1 MFFASVGGRFTRRR
15 GAIEASTES
24 RSGYEHAT
32 LQRNHDQV
40 MSTRQSSLHLFCGTT
55 MTMRQWPSVLLVLL
69 LCSSSKFILECKAF
83 STSTKEASGELISVL
98 LKRRRSE
105 TTKSDEERISSL
117 VGTLTAARVQFDPTI
132 CLDGPLYFSSVVDGP
147 PPLWERLGIKLG
159 GRSSAGNIQG
169 QQYRYRD
176 DERSVVN
183 YAEILGKA
191 FHLRAYGT
199 YENGDNEEEQNATSP
214 FGNFVAFLGGGV
226 SPSSSKLIQ
235 CPADFTVTVT
245 NASFVVLGN
254 RLDVPIAGTGYL
266 RVLYADENL
275 RIFVSPKST
284 TDDRWEKAG
293 LTVAQ
298 VNIALMDEG
307 SFEDLCAASQ

>member
-1 MFFASVGGRFTRRR
+1 MTKTKRARRQRPITSSMRHWASV
-15 GAIEASTES
+15 
-24 RSGYEHAT
+24 
-32 LQRNHDQV
+32 L
-40 MSTRQSSLHLFCGTT
+40 
-55 MTMRQWPSVLLVLL
+55 SVLLIGIA
-69 LCSSSKFILECKAF
+69 SNNILECKAF
-83 STSTKEASGELISVL
+83 STSTKEASGELVSLL

-105 TTKSDEERISSL
+105 ATKRDDERISSL
-117 VGTLTAARVQFDPTI
+117 VGKLADARVQFDPTI
-132 CLDGPLYFSSVVDGP
+132 CLDGPLYFSNVVDGP

-176 DERSVVN
+176 GERSVVN
-183 YAEILGKA
+183 YAEILGKT
-191 FHLRAYGT
+191 FHIRAYGT
-199 YENGDNEEEQNATSP
+199 YEKDNDNKVGSKTKEEQNATSP
-214 FGNFVAFLGGGV
+214 FGNVLAFFGGGV
-226 SPSSSKLIQ
+226 SSSSSSLIL

-245 NASFVVLGN
+245 KGSFFLFGQ
-254 RLDVPIAGTGYL
+254 RLDIPISGTGYL

-298 VNIALMDEG
+298 INIKMEDG
-307 SFEDLCAASQ
+307 SFEDLCSASE

>member
-1 MFFASVGGRFTRRR
+1 
-15 GAIEASTES
+15 
-24 RSGYEHAT
+24 
-32 LQRNHDQV
+32 
-40 MSTRQSSLHLFCGTT
+40 
-55 MTMRQWPSVLLVLL
+55 MRQWSSVLLVLL
-69 LCSSSKFILECKAF
+69 LCSSSYCILECRAF
-83 STSTKEASGELISVL
+83 STSTKEASGLLVSLL

-105 TTKSDEERISSL
+105 TTKSDDERISSL
-117 VGTLTAARVQFDPTI
+117 VGTLTDARVQFDPSK
-132 CLDGPLYFSSVVDGP
+132 CLDGPLYFSNVVDGP

-183 YAEILGKA
+183 YAEILGKS

-199 YENGDNEEEQNATSP
+199 YEKDGDSEDDFKAQEEQNATSP
-214 FGNFVAFLGGGV
+214 FDNVLAFLGGGV
-226 SPSSSKLIQ
+226 SSSTSKLIQ

-298 VNIALMDEG
+298 VNINLDGG
-307 SFEDLCAASQ
+307 SFEDLCAASE